1 MIIAIVLTFL
11 KLPFYV
17 TQPGMATELKPM
29 VEVEDGFHE
38 QGTFRL
44 TTVRIGRA
52 NPFTYIWA
60 KTQKYYDI
68 FPIEDVKYE
77 GETDEQYMERQIHM
91 MEVSQQAAI
100 KVAYERANKPIR
112 MKYNGIIVMQVLE
125 KMPAFDVLKMG
136 DRIKG
141 VNGQEIQTAD
151 EFIEM
156 VKHKK
161 AGDTLTLSI
170 ERDGHELTKTI
181 EVVPFPDQQDKVGV
195 GISLI
200 TDRELETS
208 PDIILN
214 TEDIGGPSAGLMMT
228 LEIYNQLTEEDMTKG
243 YKIAGTGTINEEGAV
258 GPIGGI
264 AQKIVA
270 ADKAGVD
277 IFFAPNE
284 NGAKN
289 SNYEVAVHTAK
300 DIDTNMK
307 IVPVDSFDDAIQ
319 FLETQ

>member
-1 MIIAIVLTFL
+1 MLAIVLTFL

-29 VEVEDGFHE
+29 VEVENGFHE

-52 NPFTYIWA
+52 NLYTYLWA
-60 KTQKYYDI
+60 QTQKYYEV

-77 GETDEQYMERQIHM
+77 GETDEQYIKRQIHM
-91 MEVSQQAAI
+91 MEASQQSAI
-100 KVAYERANKPIR
+100 KVAYEKANKPIR
-112 MKYNGIIVMQVLE
+112 LKYKGIVVMQVLE
-125 KMPAFDVLKMG
+125 NMPAFNILKMG
-136 DRIKG
+136 DRIYE
-141 VNGQEIQTAD
+141 VDGQEIHTAD
-151 EFIEM
+151 EFIEI
-156 VKHKK
+156 VKQKK
-161 AGDTLTLSI
+161 AGEMLTLSI

-181 EVVPFPDQQDKVGV
+181 EVVPFPDQRDQV
-195 GISLI
+195 GIGVSLI

-208 PDIILN
+208 PNIILN
-214 TEDIGGPSAGLMMT
+214 TKDIGGPSAGLMMT
-228 LEIYNQLTEEDMTKG
+228 LEIYNQLTEEDITKG
-243 YKIAGTGTINEEGAV
+243 YKIAGTGTINEEGKV

-289 SNYEVAVHTAK
+289 SNYEEAVQTAK

-307 IVPVDSFDDAIQ
+307 IVPVDSFEDAIQ
-319 FLETQ
+319 YLKTQ